1 MTAVYAIPV
10 SAVNPDDGASRAR
23 LSRGRL
29 EQLDRRHGTARA
41 QGFAASLLLE
51 YAVSQQYP
59 WVVHPLAISI
69 ADGGK
74 PYLVSEPGIHF
85 SLSHSGDWAVC
96 ALSDHPVGVDIE
108 RCEPGRRDIAS
119 RFFHREEVRY
129 LNTVL
134 PSARDDAFYKLWT
147 LKESFVKSTGRGL
160 DLPLRSFWVDIH
172 RMPPRLDCNEVTGSY
187 SLFLPEFADRN
198 YRLAVCVEKAGAEL
212 AMPSRLKRPRVLL
225 YWAISRSPWST

>member
-29 EQLDRRHGTARA
+29 EQIDRRHGTARA

-51 YAVSQQYP
+51 YAVSQQFP

-69 ADGGK
+69 AEGGK

-85 SLSHSGDWAVC
+85 SLSHSGNWAVC

-172 RMPPRLDCNEVTGSY
+172 RMPPRLDCAEVTGNY
-187 SLFLPEFADRN
+187 SLFLPEFADRD
-198 YRLAVCVEKAGAEL
+198 YRLAVCVEQAGAEQ
-212 AMPSRLKRPRVLL
+212 PLL
-225 YWAISRSPWST
+225 HIMK